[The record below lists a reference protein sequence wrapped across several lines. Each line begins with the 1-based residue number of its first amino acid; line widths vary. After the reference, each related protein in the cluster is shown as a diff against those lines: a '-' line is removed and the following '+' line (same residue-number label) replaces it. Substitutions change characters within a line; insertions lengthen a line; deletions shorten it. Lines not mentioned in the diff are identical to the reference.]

1 LAVGDFSA
9 QKTLNASTWITWQP
23 TGTNEFLIL
32 SYGGQASSILAMYD
46 GVTTNQIM
54 NKSASNVLMP
64 NQANMKV
71 ISTNAMYTIT
81 FGTAAVAF
89 GMVQVK

>member
-1 LAVGDFSA
+1 
-9 QKTLNASTWITWQP
+9 
-23 TGTNEFLIL
+23 
-32 SYGGQASSILAMYD
+32 MYD